1 MPAPSHL
8 DANVTPHGNL
18 HIPALDVGPAICA
31 DDVESRSHEWL
42 LTNGR
47 GGYACGS
54 IAGTLD
60 RRYHA
65 YLAAALEPP
74 DTRTVVLAK
83 VVNNFLCSSCFNA
96 ANVYAMVVMF

>member
-1 MPAPSHL
+1 MPAPTHL
-8 DANVTPHGNL
+8 DASANRDGNV
-18 HIPALDVGPAICA
+18 HIPALDLGPGICA

-65 YLAAALEPP
+65 FLAAAIEPP

-83 VVNNFLCSSCFNA
+83 LDEGTL
-96 ANVYAMVVMF
+96 